1 MHHAST
7 QGARRAQFGE
17 SDAATLTLDD
27 QGVIQE
33 CSGSC
38 EKMFGYPQDELAG
51 RHVSVLLP
59 QLENIPLVLNDQAN
73 PRLTHLCRC
82 GAAFRARRRDNK
94 NFATELFINRLDNK
108 KAGLRMIVR
117 GVEDAV

>member
-7 QGARRAQFGE
+7 QGVRPAQFGE

-38 EKMFGYPQDELAG
+38 EKMFGYPQHELAG

-94 NFATELFINRLDNK
+94 NFATELFINCLDNT
-108 KAGLRMIVR
+108 KAGVRMIVR
-117 GVEDAV
+117 GVEDAI